1 MDTPI
6 RAQTLSILLKNFGST
21 HSPRAIY
28 ECAEEW
34 CRKQVT
40 TAGLVSYF
48 NAYYGK
54 RLIDEGQKSS
64 KTYYKKSEGTS

>member
-1 MDTPI
+1 MIELTEEKLKL
-6 RAQTLSILLKNFGST
+6 REETLGILMKNFPNDSRT
-21 HSPRAIY
+21 VY
-28 ECAEEW
+28 ECADEW

-54 RLIDEGQKSS
+54 QLINEGQKSS
-64 KTYYKKSEGTS
+64 KTYN